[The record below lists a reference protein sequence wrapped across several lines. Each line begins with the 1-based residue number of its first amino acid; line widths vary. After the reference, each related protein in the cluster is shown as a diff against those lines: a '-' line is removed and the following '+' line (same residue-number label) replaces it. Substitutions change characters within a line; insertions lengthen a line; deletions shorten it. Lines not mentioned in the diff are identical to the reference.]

1 MHVVDVHLLDAS
13 LALVLVDQV
22 ADVLVDELTLA
33 HRLECLQAPARVRV
47 EAVRLRTHALAL
59 LEALVLAPFT

>member
-33 HRLECLQAPARVRV
+33 HRLERPEAPARVRV

-59 LEALVLAPFT
+59 LEALVLAPLT